1 VLLAGGDDASRVG
14 RHAVLTHDGADCAA
28 AGRVANRSRRL
39 LSRRRKRYVNF
50 ATTIIDMTA
59 DLIISYDGTQHD
71 DDAVALG
78 KLLAET
84 GSSVALAYVRHSRE
98 FDPRREQVA
107 QHDAEERLERGAAL
121 IEGPVGRHVEVGGAT
136 AEVLGEL
143 ARRDGASI
151 VVFGSDYRSPLGRA
165 EPGTSAQR
173 MLEGGTVA
181 IAVAA
186 AGLRA
191 ESDLAIRSIAVPFA
205 GPVNDDA
212 RATAASLAA
221 KLGAT
226 VVDAN
231 SGPVDLIVV
240 GSQLGAPKGRVV
252 VAGEVRNELN
262 SARSSVLVLPA
273 ETRIEF

>member
-1 VLLAGGDDASRVG
+1 ML
-14 RHAVLTHDGADCAA
+14 CAMA
-28 AGRVANRSRRL
+28 
-39 LSRRRKRYVNF
+39 
-50 ATTIIDMTA
+50 A
-59 DLIISYDGTQHD
+59 DLIVSYDGTSND
-71 DDAVALG
+71 DDALALG
-78 KLLAET
+78 KLLAQS
-84 GSSVALAYVRHSRE
+84 GSAVALAYVRHSRE

-107 QHDAEERLERGAAL
+107 QHDAEQRLERGAAQMD
-121 IEGPVGRHVEVGGAT
+121 GPVARYVEVGAGT
-136 AEVLGEL
+136 GEVLGEL
-143 ARRDGASI
+143 ASRVGASVI
-151 VVFGSDYRSPLGRA
+151 VFGSDYRTPPGRA

-173 MLEGGTVA
+173 LLEGGSVA

-191 ESDLAIRSIAVPFA
+191 SANLGIRSIAVPFA

-221 KLGAT
+221 RLGAA

-231 SGPVDLIVV
+231 SGSVDLIVV
-240 GSQLGAPKGRVV
+240 GSQAGAPKGRVV

-273 ETRIEF
+273 DTHIEF